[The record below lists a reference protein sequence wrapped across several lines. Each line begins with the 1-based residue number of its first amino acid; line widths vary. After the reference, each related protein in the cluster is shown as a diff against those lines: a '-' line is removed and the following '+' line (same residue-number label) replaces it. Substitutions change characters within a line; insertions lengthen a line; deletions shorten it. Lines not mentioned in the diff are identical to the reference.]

1 MADQQTKG
9 WGETG
14 RVLLAFL
21 LAPLPLPFFTSAAL
35 REPSFL
41 LSLFVPAY
49 LFAWTALFLFGLPW
63 HFLMKALKQR
73 SILGY
78 LVGGSLAGTIL
89 WVLFFGSVST
99 QSVIDAILELA
110 TGQHYL
116 PQLGFALGSGLIC
129 AGVFWWVVIRWS
141 GPFHSTR
148 PRLDQ
153 NL

>member
-1 MADQQTKG
+1 M
-9 WGETG
+9 
-14 RVLLAFL
+14 
-21 LAPLPLPFFTSAAL
+21 L
-35 REPSFL
+35 REPSFV

-63 HFLMKALKQR
+63 HFLMKTLKHR

-99 QSVIDAILELA
+99 QSVVDAILELA

-116 PQLGFALGSGLIC
+116 PQLAFALSSGLMC
-129 AGVFWWVVIRWS
+129 AVIFWWIVIRWS
-141 GPFHSTR
+141 GPFRPLR

-153 NL
+153 SL